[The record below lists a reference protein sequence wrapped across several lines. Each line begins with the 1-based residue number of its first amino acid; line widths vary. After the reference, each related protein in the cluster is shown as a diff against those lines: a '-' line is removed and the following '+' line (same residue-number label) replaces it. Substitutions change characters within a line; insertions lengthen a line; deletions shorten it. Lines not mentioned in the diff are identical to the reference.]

1 MKYKPNGGIKL
12 NINIK
17 ELILYI
23 IVVIILVTLSIC
35 NNLFW
40 KIGKEEQKYNEITN
54 LKSGNVIYNA
64 PFEEKWLD

>member
-1 MKYKPNGGIKL
+1 MNK
-12 NINIK
+12 NIK

-23 IVVIILVTLSIC
+23 IIVIILVALSIC

-40 KIGKEEQKYNEITN
+40 KIGKQEQKTNEVTN
-54 LKSGNVIYNA
+54 LKLGNVIYNV

>member
-1 MKYKPNGGIKL
+1 MQEKL
-12 NINIK
+12 KNSK
-17 ELILYI
+17 ELVYYIAILIFIII
-23 IVVIILVTLSIC
+23 IVVC

-40 KIGKEEQKYNEITN
+40 KIGKQEQKVNEVTN

>member
-1 MKYKPNGGIKL
+1 MKYKQNGGSKL
-12 NINIK
+12 NKNIK

-54 LKSGNVIYNA
+54 LKSGNVIYNV
-64 PFEEKWLD
+64 PFEEQWLD

>member
-1 MKYKPNGGIKL
+1 MNK
-12 NINIK
+12 NIK

-23 IVVIILVTLSIC
+23 IIVIILLTLSIC

-40 KIGKEEQKYNEITN
+40 KIGKQEQKTNEVTN

>member
-1 MKYKPNGGIKL
+1 MN
-12 NINIK
+12 NNVK

-23 IVVIILVTLSIC
+23 IIVIILVALSIL
-35 NNLFW
+35 NNVFW